1 MSPYPLPRPA
11 KPGAALP
18 ATWGQR
24 FMASGLGHAL
34 TALLCVGLPFIA
46 ANVLS
51 KLFLADAGLRD
62 VRNLVKIVTL
72 LVAYAAWVRWRERR
86 QVHELALRG
95 ALPEVL
101 AGLLLGSV
109 LISVVMAMLGGLG
122 VYSVE
127 AVGSGAEL
135 LAVAG
140 QLLPKILMGAVIE
153 EVLFRLIVLR
163 LLERSLGTVWAL
175 VLSSLAFGLAHGG
188 NDGAT
193 PLISLALGI
202 EAGLLFGAAYLLT
215 RRLWFCASLH
225 LAWNFTQGAVF
236 SLAVSGQQGE
246 GWLRGRLNGPDW
258 LTGGAF
264 GPEGSVVTL
273 VLGLVATAGVLV
285 LANHRTSSVARL
297 SGK

>member
-1 MSPYPLPRPA
+1 MS
-11 KPGAALP
+11 
-18 ATWGQR
+18 
-24 FMASGLGHAL
+24 SGLGHAL

-101 AGLLLGSV
+101 AGLLLGGV
-109 LISVVMAMLGGLG
+109 LISVVMALLGGLG
-122 VYSVE
+122 VYAVE
-127 AVGSGAEL
+127 SVGSGAEL

-175 VLSSLAFGLAHGG
+175 VLSSLAFGLAHVG

-193 PLISLALGI
+193 PPISLALGI

-285 LANHRTSSVARL
+285 LANRRTSSVARL
-297 SGK
+297 SGE